1 MCLAKVY
8 VRANGGDTGTDLL
21 MENVARVDVDGDKVR
36 VTSLFSETEELRGRV
51 TSIDFVEGRL
61 VLQSFESYGPQ

>member
-8 VRANGGDTGTDLL
+8 VRADGDDPSAAL

-36 VTSLFSETEELRGRV
+36 VTSLFSETQELRGRV

-61 VLQSFESYGPQ
+61 VLQSLEP

>member
-8 VRANGGDTGTDLL
+8 VGANGADPAAELL
-21 MENVARVDVDGDKVR
+21 MENVARAEVDGDRVR
-36 VTSLFSETEELRGRV
+36 VTSLFNETQELRGRV

-61 VLQSFESYGPQ
+61 VLQSTQP

>member
-1 MCLAKVY
+1 MCLSKVY
-8 VRANGGDTGTDLL
+8 VRANGSDPSADLL

-36 VTSLFSETEELRGRV
+36 VTSLFGEIEELHGRV

-61 VLQSFESYGPQ
+61 VLQSVES